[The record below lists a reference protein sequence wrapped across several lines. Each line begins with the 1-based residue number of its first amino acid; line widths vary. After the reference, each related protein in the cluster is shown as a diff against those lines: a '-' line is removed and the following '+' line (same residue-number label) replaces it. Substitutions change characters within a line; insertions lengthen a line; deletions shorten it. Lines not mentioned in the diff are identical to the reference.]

1 MPNRNS
7 IEIDHTHCN
16 AICNEVGSR
25 LRVALSQEPSGLPWT
40 LQRQLEQLR
49 GQDQAKS
56 AAPTTATALDGPV
69 K

>member
-25 LRVALSQEPSGLPWT
+25 LRFALSQEPSGLPWT

-49 GQDQAKS
+49 GQDQVETASIVRPAK
-56 AAPTTATALDGPV
+56 PHR
-69 K
+69 